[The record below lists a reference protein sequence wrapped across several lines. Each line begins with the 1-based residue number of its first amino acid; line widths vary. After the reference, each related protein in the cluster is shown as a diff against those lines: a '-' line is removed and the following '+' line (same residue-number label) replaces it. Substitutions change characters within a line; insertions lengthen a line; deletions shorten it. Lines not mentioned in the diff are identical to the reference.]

1 MSQIDDDLIGTRYR
15 GRDAVTAFNEQM
27 AQEIGSITSRD
38 QIIDPYSLVNMANYR
53 KTRAG
58 MAQYNSDLSLDYGSF

>member
-27 AQEIGSITSRD
+27 AQESRL
-38 QIIDPYSLVNMANYR
+38 YY
-53 KTRAG
+53 
-58 MAQYNSDLSLDYGSF
+58 